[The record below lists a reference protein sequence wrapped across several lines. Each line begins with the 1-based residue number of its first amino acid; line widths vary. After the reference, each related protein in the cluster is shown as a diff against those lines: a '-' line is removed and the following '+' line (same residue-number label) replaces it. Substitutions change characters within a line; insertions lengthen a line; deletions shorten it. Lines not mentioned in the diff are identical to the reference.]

1 MTNTVKKVWVWIL
14 SFLKL
19 KPQFHSISNN
29 VIPISSR
36 QQRKKIKR
44 DSTLKDLLDNLD
56 YAFNEIKVDY
66 HRWSHISKKQIKGL
80 KRYGVSVI
88 PGIERSIHKH
98 DYKLENI
105 TDMATDV
112 ISTSSL
118 SSVIFIATNAHKS
131 EDYLKDSDLVQPDFF
146 YALKMNKP
154 PWFVAHRKRIF

>member
-1 MTNTVKKVWVWIL
+1 MTNTVKEVWVWIL

-19 KPQFHSISNN
+19 KPQFQSISNN

-80 KRYGVSVI
+80 KEIILQSCSNKMIDNEG
-88 PGIERSIHKH
+88 K
-98 DYKLENI
+98 
-105 TDMATDV
+105 V
-112 ISTSSL
+112 ISFHIKNMLL
-118 SSVIFIATNAHKS
+118 SKVN
-131 EDYLKDSDLVQPDFF
+131 
-146 YALKMNKP
+146 
-154 PWFVAHRKRIF
+154 

>member
-19 KPQFHSISNN
+19 KPQSHSIFNN

-98 DYKLENI
+98 DYKLENT

-112 ISTSSL
+112 INTSSL

-146 YALKMNKP
+146 LRLKNEQASM
-154 PWFVAHRKRIF
+154 VCSS